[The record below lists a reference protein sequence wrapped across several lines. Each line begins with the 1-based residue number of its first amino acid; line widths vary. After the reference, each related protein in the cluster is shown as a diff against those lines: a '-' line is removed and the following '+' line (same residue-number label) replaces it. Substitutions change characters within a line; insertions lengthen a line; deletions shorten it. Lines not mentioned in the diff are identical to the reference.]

1 MEEREWTSV
10 ANTKL
15 TGKAMSLENG
25 VVSFETA
32 EGRQLKVPL
41 DKLVEEDQ
49 LILRKCFMGKMPTA
63 DELVAP
69 QDLPFTQGEIVGPVE
84 ASGGSSYYLYLP
96 TTL

>member
-1 MEEREWTSV
+1 
-10 ANTKL
+10 
-15 TGKAMSLENG
+15 MSLENG